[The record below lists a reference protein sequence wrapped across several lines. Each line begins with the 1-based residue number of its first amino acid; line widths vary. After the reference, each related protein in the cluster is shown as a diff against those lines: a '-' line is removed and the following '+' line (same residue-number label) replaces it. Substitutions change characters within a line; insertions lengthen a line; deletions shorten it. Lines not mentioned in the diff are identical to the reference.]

1 MRKSKSL
8 RRFLLVALCL
18 LTVFFSKAQ
27 LPSFELYVTN
37 ESQPDSKTYQFDVY
51 LLSTGTMPLEL
62 ANIQFGLGFDTSIA
76 NGGILT
82 FSYVKGS
89 SQLNANQTPINVSIT
104 KPGDAVVINDLSY
117 RFLNQLARVGPGPG
131 NATIIS
137 STKAKCDSP
146 GTRIGTY
153 IIKNTE
159 DFKSNSTC
167 KHFFSTVNGQGR
179 SRTIINGYIE
189 KRNTTIDG
197 KLFSYNTKKSCD
209 DNLILNPSKKKKK

>member
-8 RRFLLVALCL
+8 QRFLLVALCL

-51 LLSTGTMPLEL
+51 LLSTGTIPLEL

-89 SQLNANQTPINVSIT
+89 SQLNANQAPINVSIT

-131 NATIIS
+131 NATIIG
-137 STKAKCDSP
+137 STKAAVLPVPVLARPITSRP
-146 GTRIGTY
+146 SRIGLIAPSCTAVGY
-153 IIKNTE
+153 SWPFLVILAC
-159 DFKSNSTC
+159 KSA
-167 KHFFSTVNGQGR
+167 
-179 SRTIINGYIE
+179 
-189 KRNTTIDG
+189 
-197 KLFSYNTKKSCD
+197 TKPKSL
-209 DNLILNPSKKKKK
+209 NL